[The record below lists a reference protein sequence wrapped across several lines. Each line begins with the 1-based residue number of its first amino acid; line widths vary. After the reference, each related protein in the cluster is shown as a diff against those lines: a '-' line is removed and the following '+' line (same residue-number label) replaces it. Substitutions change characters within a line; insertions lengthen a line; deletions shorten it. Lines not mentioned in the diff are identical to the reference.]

1 MKLHHRL
8 WVVWSIGLA
17 AYLVGV
23 MHRTSF
29 GVAGLDAAARF
40 HAAPAMLAGFVVLQ
54 LLVYAILQIP
64 VGVLLDRFGARKL
77 IVLGA
82 LTMAAGQLVLA
93 VAADLPLAILARVLV
108 GAGDALTFIS
118 VLSVVTS
125 WFPPR
130 RVPLMTQLT
139 GLIGQLGQVLS
150 AVPLAAVLHGPGWTP
165 AFVSAAAL
173 GVAVG
178 LAAFAVVRDRPPGA
192 PAPPPAPA
200 TREVLHGLVCSWRE
214 PGTRLGFWTH
224 LGTQFSGQVFALMWG
239 VPYLVAGQGFS
250 TGAASAMLTLLVLA
264 GIVAGPLFGEFT
276 ARHPFR
282 RSWLVIAVI
291 AVTVAVWTA
300 VLAVPPPAPRWL
312 IALLV
317 VVLALGGPT
326 SMIGF
331 DYARTFNPGH
341 RQGAAVGII
350 NMAGFSATL
359 TVSLAVGVVLG
370 LAGPGGYTPEAFR
383 VAWTVQY
390 AVWALGLGGVL
401 VARRRAR
408 NKMASE
414 GVVVPPLRK
423 ALAARRATPERQDV
437 PDGPPG
443 SAPPRGSAVTRGPG
457 TPRSR

>member
-1 MKLHHRL
+1 MKMHHRL

-40 HAAPAMLAGFVVLQ
+40 HAAPAALAGFVVLQ
-54 LLVYAILQIP
+54 LLVYASLQIP

-77 IVLGA
+77 IVVGA

-93 VAADLPLAILARVLV
+93 VATDLPLAILARVLV

-130 RVPLMTQLT
+130 RVPMMTQLT

-150 AVPLAAVLHGPGWTP
+150 AVPLAALLHGPGWTP

-178 LAAFAVVRDRPPGA
+178 LAALAVVRDRPPGA
-192 PAPPPAPA
+192 PAPPLAPSP
-200 TREVLHGLVCSWRE
+200 REVLQGLVCSWRE

-224 LGTQFSGQVFALMWG
+224 MGTQFSGQVFALMWG

-250 TGAASAMLTLLVLA
+250 TGGASAMLTLLVVA

-276 ARHPFR
+276 ARHPLR
-282 RSWLVIAVI
+282 RSWLVLSVI
-291 AVTVAVWTA
+291 GVTVAVWTA
-300 VLAVPPPAPRWL
+300 VLAVPPPAPGW
-312 IALLV
+312 LLV
-317 VVLALGGPT
+317 LLVIVLALGGPT

-350 NMAGFSATL
+350 NMAGFTATL
-359 TVSLAVGVVLG
+359 TISLAVGVVLG

-390 AVWALGLGGVL
+390 AVWAVALVGVL

-408 NKMASE
+408 RKMERE
-414 GVVVPPLRK
+414 GVVVPSLRSV
-423 ALAARRATPERQDV
+423 LAARR
-437 PDGPPG
+437 GG
-443 SAPPRGSAVTRGPG
+443 SVG
-457 TPRSR
+457 